1 MSKIPALWRPKKKK
15 EKRKLSLRL
24 AWFTQ
29 KDHDEKKS
37 QEGISSILE
46 KILVTVKSDQK
57 IYCILSYML
66 ICLNSST
73 I

>member
-29 KDHDEKKS
+29 KDHDEKK
-37 QEGISSILE
+37 
-46 KILVTVKSDQK
+46 VKKVLAQYWK
-57 IYCILSYML
+57 KYW
-66 ICLNSST
+66 
-73 I
+73 